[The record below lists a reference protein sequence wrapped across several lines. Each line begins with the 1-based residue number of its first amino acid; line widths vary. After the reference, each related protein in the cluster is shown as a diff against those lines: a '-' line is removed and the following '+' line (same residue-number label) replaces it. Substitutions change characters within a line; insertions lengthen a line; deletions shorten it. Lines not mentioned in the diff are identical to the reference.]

1 VRLVPAFLAIAEN
14 RFTFPDE
21 EVLNAT
27 TFLRDLKTDEE
38 REEWD
43 AIFSPI
49 SHG

>member
-1 VRLVPAFLAIAEN
+1 LPPRESVHP
-14 RFTFPDE
+14 FPDE

-27 TFLRDLKTDEE
+27 TFLRDLKTDQE

-49 SHG
+49 SQE